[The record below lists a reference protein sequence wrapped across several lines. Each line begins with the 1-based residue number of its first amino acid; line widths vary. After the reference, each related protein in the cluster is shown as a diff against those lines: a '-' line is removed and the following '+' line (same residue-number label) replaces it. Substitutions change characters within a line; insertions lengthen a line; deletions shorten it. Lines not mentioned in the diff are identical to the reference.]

1 MYRDAIFVRILAVHS
16 DQNNSYEITM
26 NGHQGR
32 KINEIR
38 DVVFYFQLWE
48 TFLSIMAEVGMLII
62 LRS

>member
-16 DQNNSYEITM
+16 DQNSSYEITM

-38 DVVFYFQLWE
+38 NEVFYFQLWE